1 MIPILKHPIIS
12 YSESCYFA
20 VLQRLAVRKRSII
33 AMGYLVTCCN
43 NVLFEELL
51 GFLQKRLDENKDTS
65 TTRTYIQVNIQAYS
79 FCGFMCIYIRF
90 RASLRFV
97 PTPNIRKL
105 VLLVCILFVKDQR
118 LCSTQR
124 TCGHTCN
131 CQQYKWSIKYCI
143 RYKPNQ
149 PMAGK
154 NLGTHGCCHQNHST
168 ESKLFQDEYPRL
180 VVLTF
185 LRPLLEF
192 SYRVMWSDN
201 CFFFPTAWFIVWYR
215 FGVFVRFKSVNL
227 KIWSQSVCVS
237 SHW

>member
-12 YSESCYFA
+12 HSESCYFA

-33 AMGYLVTCCN
+33 AIGYLVTCCN

-79 FCGFMCIYIRF
+79 FCVFINACKQIRF

-97 PTPNIRKL
+97 HTPDIRKL
-105 VLLVCILFVKDQR
+105 VLLICILFVKDQR

-124 TCGHTCN
+124 TCGRQIGSCSHTCN

-154 NLGTHGCCHQNHST
+154 NLGTHRCCHQNHNS
-168 ESKLFQDEYPRL
+168 
-180 VVLTF
+180 
-185 LRPLLEF
+185 
-192 SYRVMWSDN
+192 
-201 CFFFPTAWFIVWYR
+201 
-215 FGVFVRFKSVNL
+215 
-227 KIWSQSVCVS
+227 
-237 SHW
+237 